1 MLKIILI
8 IVGVGCILYALY
20 DVKPGDSIYNVRDDH
35 TQAFVIGLILIIF
48 SFLIE

>member
-20 DVKPGDSIYNVRDDH
+20 DVKPGDSIYTVKKDH
-35 TQAFVIGLILIIF
+35 GQALVIGLILITF